1 MRTITSKI
9 KLIGG
14 ILSLIIASIVAITV
28 YINQTSK
35 QDSVVINVAGKER
48 MLTQQI
54 AKEVLWLQTRNS
66 ADISALDAAQNE
78 FAKSLD
84 DLMNGNA
91 ERGIYA
97 PPKPSIDERLSQVA
111 SLWQTYANHVN
122 RFKELLA
129 EVSKLKARL
138 QSENEAILL
147 ISDQVVKQMVDEGLE
162 GVIIDDAGRQRML
175 TQRIGFS
182 ATQYLITGESKY
194 LTQFQKAYGLYGG
207 TLKRFVDDKLLQRQS
222 NLHTLLTENDAQWL
236 KYSDYMFELMEK
248 QQQMNDTVSHIK
260 ELNIVLL
267 ETMDSAVEAYSV
279 NSEAQRNFLQY
290 FQYAASLV
298 ALIFMLYA
306 AHLTRQIQG
315 DFELFL
321 DRSRSMADSLKLAEE
336 TVRYEPTMETV
347 QTDELS
353 QASMHMSHF
362 VDKIN
367 IILQHAQQAIHE
379 SEQAA
384 NELASVTETMD
395 EEFEGLGI
403 DEASRKDIDRTIDK
417 SEDIVI
423 QTLEEL
429 SGTSKLLSK
438 LQENL
443 NRIVQNTEPRPH
455 E

>member
-14 ILSLIIASIVAITV
+14 MLSLIIASIVGITV
-28 YINQTSK
+28 YINHASK
-35 QDSVVINVAGKER
+35 QDSIVINIAGKQR

-54 AKEVLWLQTRNS
+54 AKEVLWLQNRN
-66 ADISALDAAQNE
+66 DGDFKALDAARTE
-78 FAKSLD
+78 FGQSLE
-84 DLMNGNA
+84 DLMNGNS

-97 PPKPSIDERLSQVA
+97 PPKQCITERLFQVS
-111 SLWQTYANHVN
+111 SLWKTFDDHVV
-122 RFKELLA
+122 RFKGLLV
-129 EVSKLKARL
+129 ETNKLKESL
-138 QSENEAILL
+138 PSENEAILM
-147 ISDQVVKQMVDEGLE
+147 ISDQVVKQMVNDGLE
-162 GVIIDDAGRQRML
+162 GAVIDDAGRQRML

-182 ATQYLITGESKY
+182 ATQYLITGDSHY
-194 LTQFQKAYGLYGG
+194 FTQFQKAYGLYGA
-207 TLKRFVDDKLLQRQS
+207 TLKRFEDNQVWYQRPE
-222 NLHTLLTENDAQWL
+222 LHRLLTENDTQWQE
-236 KYSDYMFELMEK
+236 YSTYMFELMEK
-248 QQQMNDTVSHIK
+248 QKQLNEAVLHIK
-260 ELNIVLL
+260 ELNVVLL
-267 ETMDSAVEAYSV
+267 ETMDSAVEAYSTY
-279 NSEAQRNFLQY
+279 SEDQRFFLQY
-290 FQYAASLV
+290 FQYAASLI

-306 AHLTRQIQG
+306 VYLTRRIQG

-367 IILQHAQQAIHE
+367 TILQHAQQAIHE

-384 NELASVTETMD
+384 NELATVTETMD
-395 EEFEGLGI
+395 EQFEGLGI
-403 DEASRKDIDRTIDK
+403 DEASKKDIDRTIDK

-429 SGTSKLLSK
+429 SGTSRLLSQ
-438 LQENL
+438 LQANL
-443 NRIVQNTEPRPH
+443 NSIVTKTEPKPRG
-455 E
+455 